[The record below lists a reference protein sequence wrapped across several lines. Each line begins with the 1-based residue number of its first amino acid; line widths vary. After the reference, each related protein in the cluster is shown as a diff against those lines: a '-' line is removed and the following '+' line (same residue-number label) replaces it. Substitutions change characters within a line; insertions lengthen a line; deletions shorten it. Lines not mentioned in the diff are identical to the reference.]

1 MAISI
6 DRGGGAGGICPYSEE
21 PHAKAP
27 GRKDTILRGGP
38 IFSHASS
45 FAPSRLSVTHFS
57 VIHFSVPRESISNF
71 RSEISDFLTERCLTE
86 RCKRGKVSGTAGHG
100 SPTYAPS
107 HVFRALVQIARPRRK
122 GLPANALR
130 VVAHIVI
137 CG

>member
-45 FAPSRLSVTHFS
+45 FAPSREIFS
-57 VIHFSVPRESISNF
+57 VIHFSVI
-71 RSEISDFLTERCLTE
+71 
-86 RCKRGKVSGTAGHG
+86 
-100 SPTYAPS
+100 PS
-107 HVFRALVQIARPRRK
+107 
-122 GLPANALR
+122 
-130 VVAHIVI
+130 
-137 CG
+137 C